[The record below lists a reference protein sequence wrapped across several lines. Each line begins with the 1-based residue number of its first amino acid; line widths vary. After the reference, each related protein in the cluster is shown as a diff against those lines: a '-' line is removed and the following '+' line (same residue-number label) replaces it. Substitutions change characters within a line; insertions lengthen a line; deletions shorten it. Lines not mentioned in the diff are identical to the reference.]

1 MKKKINILLGDEAKK
16 LGKYYGFWNQ
26 FFLYKKEL
34 LKNSLEVNFYD
45 KINKNFLNG
54 DYLFLNSRLF
64 PKKKQFIDLEYLKK
78 IKNQNDNLIWFDMRD
93 SAGTTQF
100 EVLPYVKKYI
110 KKQFY
115 KDKNIYEKNLEGGR
129 YYTNY
134 YIEKYNVKDD
144 TSYESKSL
152 KKSYLDKLVLGWNI
166 GVCYFFDYVNFNKFD
181 YYKEFLKLHFFKNS
195 NFSMKLQN
203 FQNWTN
209 DAAKYDFVC
218 LVNKYYDRNSVGF
231 QRMELIKKLKGN
243 SKLNYMMD
251 LRLSKRD
258 YYNILRK
265 SKISIGAYGWG
276 KFAIESLKQ
285 SNVEQQLCFPI
296 CQISI
301 PGPTYISIIKLI
313 FLMIWILII

>member
-1 MKKKINILLGDEAKK
+1 
-16 LGKYYGFWNQ
+16 
-26 FFLYKKEL
+26 
-34 LKNSLEVNFYD
+34 
-45 KINKNFLNG
+45 
-54 DYLFLNSRLF
+54 
-64 PKKKQFIDLEYLKK
+64 
-78 IKNQNDNLIWFDMRD
+78 MRD

-100 EVLPYVKKYI
+100 EVLPYVKKYV

-243 SKLNYMMD
+243 SKLNYMID
-251 LRLSKRD
+251 LRLSKKD

-265 SKISIGAYGWG
+265 SKISIGQWMG
-276 KFAIESLKQ
+276 KLVIESLKQ
-285 SNVEQQLCFPI
+285 SNGTAIMFPDMSNI
-296 CQISI
+296 DTWPNIYI
-301 PGPTYISIIKLI
+301 DNKIYISYDLDFDNLEKLTNL
-313 FLMIWILII
+313 LMIQIRRELVQNSQDIMNDLRNKVGEDYFIKKIFEIISV